1 MRYPRSFGFRA
12 RLARF
17 FMGRNGPDALYY
29 ASFAASLVFI
39 FLSGFFSNSP
49 LWLIVFTL
57 LYFLSF
63 AYALFRF
70 FSRNVAKRRKENA
83 AFFRFCRALTMPLRR
98 LTLRIRQRKTH
109 VFRKCPACRATLRLS
124 RIPGEHTVRCPS
136 CQNRFSVRVKK

>member
-1 MRYPRSFGFRA
+1 MRYPRPFGFRA

-17 FMGRNGPDALYY
+17 FMGRNGADALYY
-29 ASFAASLVFI
+29 AAFAMALVAI
-39 FLSGFFSNSP
+39 FLGGFFSDSP
-49 LWLIVFTL
+49 LWQIAFFL
-57 LYFLSF
+57 LYFLFF

-70 FSRNVAKRRKENA
+70 FSRNIAKRQKENA
-83 AFFRFCRALTMPLRR
+83 AFCRAFRALTMPLRR
-98 LTLRIRQRKTH
+98 LSLRIRQRKTH